1 MKGLLPKLTV
11 ALEDFKERAVALTVP
26 RFEHPVPPM
35 PTDVITQE
43 WFWPRVAGIFRP
55 HDVIVAET
63 GTSYFGLIDV
73 PVRIWSIL
81 WQKTPRL
88 TELPAPGRR
97 DLRGADALGQHRLC
111 RWRYARCGD
120 CRARP
125 EARPHFPLYRGWQHV
140 R

>member
-1 MKGLLPKLTV
+1 MKGLLPKLTA

-73 PVRIWSIL
+73 PVRMWGFL
-81 WQKTPRL
+81 WQSPTTDRV
-88 TELPAPGRR
+88 TSSQTARYSWRR
-97 DLRGADALGQHRLC
+97 CSGAA
-111 RWRYARCGD
+111 
-120 CRARP
+120 
-125 EARPHFPLYRGWQHV
+125 
-140 R
+140 